1 MAVDIDC
8 TWHTCNMSRHCFDIQ
23 ADSCCLSAKSLRS
36 DSKFVYFL
44 KHFFLKVCIKWIRI
58 LGIQWSHQCFLC
70 KKRTFIKCTAD
81 TNANYHW
88 RAWVRTCCLYY
99 FKDKVLDSLQSCGWF
114 EHTDLT
120 HVLTS
125 ETFRSYCDL
134 NFIARNDFCV
144 NHSRCIVTCVS
155 TAYRVFYYRFS

>member
-1 MAVDIDC
+1 MPAAVDSGAVRMQILEAFERC
-8 TWHTCNMSRHCFDIQ
+8 ITQKPLTQI
-23 ADSCCLSAKSLRS
+23 SLR
-36 DSKFVYFL
+36 D
-44 KHFFLKVCIKWIRI
+44 IAAEA
-58 LGIQWSHQCFLC
+58 GMSHV
-70 KKRTFIKCTAD
+70 
-81 TNANYHW
+81 N
-88 RAWVRTCCLYY
+88 VLYY

-144 NHSRCIVTCVS
+144 NHSRCIVPCVS